1 MKKVVL
7 TGASGLIGK
16 QAICPL
22 KESGFEIIY
31 LNRDNC
37 DLFDEN
43 SIKDFLKL
51 HKPTH
56 LLHFA
61 WDTKKGYLE
70 SEINNKYLEAGINL
84 LKYFGEYGGKK
95 AVFAGTCF
103 EYKFKDEPLKETD
116 ELNPTTLY
124 AKSKI
129 KLMEKGFEL
138 SEKLGFDFGWG
149 RIFYVFGSN
158 EHPNR
163 LTPYIINN
171 LKNNSTVEIK
181 CSQLIKDYMYTKD
194 IAAAFTS
201 FLNSEISGIVN
212 ISTAKGISLGDFA
225 YEIAKQ
231 MNKENL
237 LILKKEK
244 TIEPLKIIGDNKKLK
259 YDINFT
265 PKYSLKEAVCDIL
278 HKS

>member
-1 MKKVVL
+1 MKKVIL
-7 TGASGLIGK
+7 TGASGLIGQ

-37 DLFDEN
+37 DLFNEN

-70 SEINNKYLEAGINL
+70 SEINNKYLIAGINL
-84 LKYFGEYGGKK
+84 LKYFGENGGKK

-116 ELNPTTLY
+116 ELNPVTLY
-124 AKSKI
+124 AKSKV

-194 IAAAFTS
+194 IAAAFVS
-201 FLNSEISGIVN
+201 FLDSNITGIVN

-244 TIEPLKIIGDNKKLK
+244 TIEPLKIIGDNK
-259 YDINFT
+259 NPFG
-265 PKYSLKEAVCDIL
+265 
-278 HKS
+278 